1 MEINQ
6 IIVLVFTGISIL
18 FALLS
23 LKVSNDEAKEYK
35 KYLEYLEKKA
45 NAEFQRK
52 LQEENERFIKELH
65 TQFQTDREDDGNY
78 GDY

>member
-45 NAEFQRK
+45 DAEFQRQLK
-52 LQEENERFIKELH
+52 EENERFIKELEA
-65 TQFQTDREDDGNY
+65 QFQAERENDG
-78 GDY
+78 DETT

>member
-6 IIVLVFTGISIL
+6 IIVLVFTGVSIL

-23 LKVSNDEAKEYK
+23 LKMSNDATKADK

-45 NAEFQRK
+45 DAEFQRQLK
-52 LQEENERFIKELH
+52 EENERFIKELEA
-65 TQFQTDREDDGNY
+65 QFQAERENDG
-78 GDY
+78 DETT